1 MKVMQT
7 WVLLLGVASAGSA
20 PGQSAD
26 TPRWQA
32 EAAHVTITR
41 DDWGIAHIHGHTDAD
56 AVFGMIYAQCED
68 DFHRVERNYLTS
80 LGRTA
85 EADGESAIWQ
95 DLRQRLFIDPE
106 DLKKDYAASPDWL
119 KKLMDAWADGINF
132 YLAMHPEVNPQV
144 LTHFEPWMA
153 LSFTEGSIGGDIERV
168 DLKKLQAFY
177 ESRSTGSNTVRLSPG
192 LAPQTSSSGAEFQ
205 GQAAFRG
212 WGQSPG
218 KAAFQGQRPD
228 PYQPGAQPQVTAPS
242 RTKGCRPDLCGA
254 GNPLALTPEPEPSGS
269 NGIAI
274 APSNTRDHH
283 ALLLINPHTSFFFRS
298 ELQMSS
304 DEGLDAYGAVTWGQF
319 FIYQGFNEHAGWMH
333 TSSGVDAVDE
343 YAETENGSKQVA
355 CNVCGYL
362 YGGTL
367 HQFGTKLIVLRYSTA
382 SGVKERTFNGIYT
395 LHGPVVRRE
404 GNNPVSIQLM
414 NIPIPA
420 LEQSY
425 LRTKAH
431 NYAEYKKTME
441 LKANSS
447 NNTLFADADGDI
459 AYWHGNFIPKR
470 DPRFDFTKPVDG
482 SDPATDWHGLMTLDE
497 IPHLLNPKSGYF
509 FNVNDSPWNGAGA
522 SSLKQSDFPA
532 YVEQGI
538 ESARGV
544 HAMRVL
550 APDGK
555 PRTDFTLESL
565 RAAAYDSYLPWF
577 GRTIPQLV
585 AAWDALPDHDSAL
598 KAKLGTQIALLRA
611 WDDRW
616 SADSIPTSLAVY
628 WGTELLKTV
637 GAPARAAKIPSE
649 EWVATKLSSDQLLQ
663 ALATASDKLTGDFGK
678 WQIPWGEI
686 NRFQRLNDDIA
697 PNFTDTGA
705 SIPVPF
711 TSALWGSLASF
722 GARQYP
728 NTKKWYGTS
737 GNSFVAVVE
746 FGPKVHAV
754 AVTAGGESG
763 NPASPHFNDE
773 ALRYASGNLRE
784 VYFYPD
790 QLKSHT
796 DRIYHPGQ

>member
-1 MKVMQT
+1 MKT
-7 WVLLLGVASAGSA
+7 FLGGAFLLVAFVCGPASA
-20 PGQSAD
+20 QS
-26 TPRWQA
+26 A
-32 EAAHVTITR
+32 EAARWKAEAQRVTITR

-68 DFHRVERNYLTS
+68 DFHRVERNYLAS

-95 DLRQRLFIDPE
+95 DLRQRLLIDPE
-106 DLKKDYAASPDWL
+106 DLKKDYSESPDWL
-119 KKLMDAWADGINF
+119 KKLMDAWADGINY
-132 YLAMHPEVNPQV
+132 YLATHPEVKPQV

-177 ESRSTGSNTVRLSPG
+177 SARRVQAFAPGTSR
-192 LAPQTSSSGAEFQ
+192 LAPLP
-205 GQAAFRG
+205 AA
-212 WGQSPG
+212 
-218 KAAFQGQRPD
+218 K
-228 PYQPGAQPQVTAPS
+228 
-242 RTKGCRPDLCGA
+242 
-254 GNPLALTPEPEPSGS
+254 PEPEPSGS
-269 NGIAI
+269 NGFAI
-274 APSNTRDHH
+274 APTNTRDHH

-319 FIYQGFNEHAGWMH
+319 FIYQGFNERAGWMH

-343 YAETENGSKQVA
+343 YLEKENGTRGAA
-355 CNVCGYL
+355 CNMCGYL

-367 HQFGTKLIVLRYSTA
+367 HQFGNKLIVLRYSSE
-382 SGVKERTFNGIYT
+382 SGVKERTFTGIYT
-395 LHGPVVRRE
+395 VHGPVVRRDADR
-404 GNNPVSIQLM
+404 PVSVQLM
-414 NIPIPA
+414 NLPIKA

-447 NNTLFADADGDI
+447 NNTIFADADGDI

-470 DPRFDFTKPVDG
+470 DPRFDYTKPVDG
-482 SDPATDWHGLMTLDE
+482 SDPATDWHGLLTLNE
-497 IPHLLNPKSGYF
+497 VPHLLNPASGYL

-522 SSLKQSDFPA
+522 SSLKQADFPA

-538 ESARGV
+538 ESARGL
-544 HAMRVL
+544 HAMCVL

-555 PRTDFTLESL
+555 PRTDFTLDSL

-577 GRTIPQLV
+577 ARSIPPLL
-585 AAWDALPDHDSAL
+585 AAYDALPDHESPL
-598 KAKLGTQIALLRA
+598 KAKLSTQIALLRG

-616 SADSIPTSLAVY
+616 SANSVATSLAVY
-628 WGTELLKTV
+628 WGTELMKTV
-637 GAPARAAKIPSE
+637 SPAARAARTPSE
-649 EWVATKLSSDQLLQ
+649 DWVATKLSGEQLLA
-663 ALATASDKLTGDFGK
+663 ALAAASDKLTADFGT
-678 WQIPWGEI
+678 WQTPWGEI
-686 NRFQRLNDDIA
+686 NRFQRLNDDIT

-746 FGPKVHAV
+746 FGPKVRAV

-763 NPASPHFNDE
+763 NPSSPHFDDE
-773 ALRYASGNLRE
+773 AERYASGNLRE

-790 QLKSHT
+790 ELKGHT
-796 DRIYHPGQ
+796 ERVYHPGQ

>member
-1 MKVMQT
+1 MLVAF
-7 WVLLLGVASAGSA
+7 VCGPASA
-20 PGQSAD
+20 QS
-26 TPRWQA
+26 A
-32 EAAHVTITR
+32 EAARWKAEAQRVTITR

-95 DLRQRLFIDPE
+95 DLRQRLLIDPE
-106 DLKKDYAASPDWL
+106 DLKKDYSESPDWL
-119 KKLMDAWADGINF
+119 KKLMDAWADGINY
-132 YLAMHPEVNPQV
+132 YLATHPEVKPQV

-177 ESRSTGSNTVRLSPG
+177 SARRVQAFAPGTSR
-192 LAPQTSSSGAEFQ
+192 LAPLP
-205 GQAAFRG
+205 AA
-212 WGQSPG
+212 
-218 KAAFQGQRPD
+218 K
-228 PYQPGAQPQVTAPS
+228 
-242 RTKGCRPDLCGA
+242 
-254 GNPLALTPEPEPSGS
+254 PEPEPSGS
-269 NGIAI
+269 NGFAI
-274 APSNTRDHH
+274 APTNTRDHH

-319 FIYQGFNEHAGWMH
+319 FIYQGFNERAGWMH

-343 YAETENGSKQVA
+343 YLEKENGTRGAA
-355 CNVCGYL
+355 CNMCGYL

-367 HQFGTKLIVLRYSTA
+367 HQFGNKLIVLRYSSE
-382 SGVKERTFNGIYT
+382 SGVKERTFTGIYT
-395 LHGPVVRRE
+395 VHGPVVRRDADR
-404 GNNPVSIQLM
+404 PVSVQLM
-414 NIPIPA
+414 NLPIKA

-447 NNTLFADADGDI
+447 NNTIFADADGDI

-470 DPRFDFTKPVDG
+470 DPRFDYTKPVDG
-482 SDPATDWHGLMTLDE
+482 SDPATDWHGLLTLNE
-497 IPHLLNPKSGYF
+497 VPHLLNPASGYL

-522 SSLKQSDFPA
+522 SSLKQADFPA

-538 ESARGV
+538 ESARGL
-544 HAMRVL
+544 HAMCVL

-555 PRTDFTLESL
+555 PRTDFTLDSL
-565 RAAAYDSYLPWF
+565 HAAAYDSYLPWF
-577 GRTIPQLV
+577 ARSIPPLL
-585 AAWDALPDHDSAL
+585 AAYDALPDHESPL
-598 KAKLGTQIALLRA
+598 KAKLSTQIALLRG

-616 SADSIPTSLAVY
+616 SANSVATSLAVY
-628 WGTELLKTV
+628 WGTELMKTA
-637 GAPARAAKIPSE
+637 APAARAARIPSE
-649 EWVATKLSSDQLLQ
+649 DWVATKLSGEQLLA
-663 ALATASDKLTGDFGK
+663 ALAAASDKLTADFGT
-678 WQIPWGEI
+678 WQTPWGEI
-686 NRFQRLNDDIA
+686 NRFQRLNDDIT
-697 PNFTDTGA
+697 PNFSDTGA

-711 TSALWGSLASF
+711 ASALWGSLASF

-728 NTKKWYGTS
+728 NAKKWYGTS

-746 FGPKVHAV
+746 FGPKVRAV

-763 NPASPHFNDE
+763 DPSSPHFDDE
-773 ALRYASGNLRE
+773 AERYASGNLRE
-784 VYFYPD
+784 VYFYPE
-790 QLKSHT
+790 QLKGHIA
-796 DRIYHPGQ
+796 RVYHPGK

>member
-1 MKVMQT
+1 MLRGT
-7 WVLLLGVASAGSA
+7 FFYGPVLFAVFATGFA
-20 PGQSAD
+20 PGQSTDAL
-26 TPRWQA
+26 RWKA
-32 EAAHVTITR
+32 EATRVTITR
-41 DDWGIAHIHGHTDAD
+41 DDWGIAHIHGKTDAD

-85 EADGESAIWQ
+85 EADGEKAIWQ
-95 DLRQRLFIDPE
+95 DLRQRLFIDPD
-106 DLKKDYAASPDWL
+106 DLKKDYAESPEWL

-132 YLAMHPEVNPQV
+132 YLSTHPDVRPQV

-168 DLKKLQAFY
+168 DLKKLRAFY
-177 ESRSTGSNTVRLSPG
+177 DRGGVPAGTTSQNSIADPG
-192 LAPQTSSSGAEFQ
+192 LGPVDGD
-205 GQAAFRG
+205 G
-212 WGQSPG
+212 
-218 KAAFQGQRPD
+218 
-228 PYQPGAQPQVTAPS
+228 
-242 RTKGCRPDLCGA
+242 
-254 GNPLALTPEPEPSGS
+254 EPRGS

-274 APSNTRDHH
+274 APANTKDHH

-304 DEGLDAYGAVTWGQF
+304 DAGLNAYGAVTWGQF
-319 FIYQGFNEHAGWMH
+319 FIYQGFNERAGWMH

-343 YAETENGSKQVA
+343 FVETNGDAGAS
-355 CNVCGYL
+355 YL

-367 HQFGTKLIVLRYSTA
+367 RPYARRHVTIRYRTEARTA
-382 SGVKERTFNGIYT
+382 ERTFDTYYNE
-395 LHGPVVRRE
+395 HGPVTSEMPDGHFVTTK
-404 GNNPVSIQLM
+404 LM
-414 NIPIPA
+414 NIPVPA

-425 LRTKAH
+425 LRIKARD
-431 NYAEYKKTME
+431 YAEYKKTME

-447 NNTLFADADGDI
+447 NNTIFADAEGDI

-470 DPRFDFTKPVDG
+470 DGRLDYARPVDG

-497 IPHLLNPKSGYF
+497 VPHLKNPASGYL

-522 SSLKQSDFPA
+522 SSLRQSDFPA

-538 ESARGV
+538 ESARGL

-555 PRTDFTLESL
+555 PRTDFTLETL

-577 GRTIPQLV
+577 GRTIPQLL
-585 AAWDALPDHDSAL
+585 AAYDALPSGSSQ
-598 KAKLGTQIALLRA
+598 KAKLSAQTALLRS
-611 WDDRW
+611 WDERW
-616 SADSIPTSLAVY
+616 SADSVPTSLAVY
-628 WGTELLKTV
+628 WGTEVLKTA
-637 GAPARAAKIPSE
+637 GPAAREAKIPSE
-649 EWVATKLSSDQLLQ
+649 EWVATKLSGEQLLDALALASDQL
-663 ALATASDKLTGDFGK
+663 ASDFGK
-678 WQIPWGEI
+678 WQTPWGEI
-686 NRFQRLNDDIA
+686 NRFQRLNDDVSPSFNDA
-697 PNFTDTGA
+697 GA

-711 TSALWGSLASF
+711 ASALWGSLASF

-746 FGPKVHAV
+746 FGSKVRAV

-763 NPASPHFNDE
+763 HPTSRHFDDE
-773 ALRYASGNLRE
+773 ATRYAGGDLRE
-784 VYFYPD
+784 VYFYPE
-790 QLKSHT
+790 QLKGHT
-796 DRIYHPGQ
+796 EQTYHPGSIAEGMPVENLP